1 MNMTLKEN
9 MIAPDFALPDQ
20 DGNIR
25 KLSDFRGKPVILYF
39 YPKDFTSGC
48 TTEACNFR
56 DDYSQ
61 YEDAGVVIIG
71 VSPDPQ
77 SSHQKFTEKHNLPF
91 ILLSD
96 VDHEVLLL
104 YGAWGMKKSYG
115 KEKEGVL
122 RTTFVIDEIGFI
134 KKVFKRVKPAQHSS
148 EVLAE
153 LNLEK

>member
-1 MNMTLKEN
+1 MALKEH

-61 YEDAGVVIIG
+61 YEGEGVVIIG

-77 SSHQKFTEKHNLPF
+77 PSHQKFIEKYNLPF

-96 VDHEVLLL
+96 VDHEVLKL
-104 YGAWGMKKSYG
+104 YGAWGKKKMYG
-115 KEKEGVL
+115 KEIFE
-122 RTTFVIDEIGFI
+122 
-134 KKVFKRVKPAQHSS
+134 
-148 EVLAE
+148 
-153 LNLEK
+153 